1 MFKQE
6 IGILMDIDP
15 APYWANFFLYIFESK
30 YVQQLMSKAFP
41 RTYKFHGTSRFID
54 DLCTINDDGEFFFF
68 IQIYLAPKILELK
81 LEHQGEHATFLD
93 LEITI
98 ADNVFIYKLFNK
110 REKFPF
116 FIVRMLHLSSNIPSS
131 IFYSSIFSE
140 FVPKGSQLYTRTI
153 RHGGNKASILPQ
165 YCKTYDKLIQRNNYV
180 LTSTLQLGLQKL
192 YIYIYIYIYIYM

>member
-30 YVQQLMSKAFP
+30 YVQQLISKASP

-140 FVPKGSQLYTRTI
+140 FVTKGFQLYTRTI

-165 YCKTYDKLIQRNNYV
+165 YCKTYDKLIQ
-180 LTSTLQLGLQKL
+180 TK
-192 YIYIYIYIYIYM
+192 